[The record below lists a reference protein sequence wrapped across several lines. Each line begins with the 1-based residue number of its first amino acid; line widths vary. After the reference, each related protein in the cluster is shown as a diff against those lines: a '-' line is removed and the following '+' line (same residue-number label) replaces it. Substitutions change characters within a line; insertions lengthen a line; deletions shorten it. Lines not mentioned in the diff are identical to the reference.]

1 MNASNKRLLGH
12 WIRWMLILLSSCIVF
27 IAMFS
32 QSSIHLEKVVRNAM
46 NVAEVPSAP
55 IAIRTKIGQSYEL
68 LNIVDRKNAIY
79 HQLFVNRTL
88 GLLWNYRGGSFG
100 MKLEPQVLLSF
111 QGGMSTF
118 GKHRH
123 YYYVGQFN
131 DPKISRLH
139 VVWWDGYE
147 QDAAISDGVYQAAR
161 SIRIS
166 EESQQNF
173 SAMNKL
179 FAYDANDRLL
189 YELSD
194 ENREIRSDT
203 VTEEAS

>member
-1 MNASNKRLLGH
+1 
-12 WIRWMLILLSSCIVF
+12 
-27 IAMFS
+27 MFS
-32 QSSIHLEKVVRNAM
+32 QSSIHLEKAVRNALNM
-46 NVAEVPSAP
+46 AEAPNAP
-55 IAIRTKIGQSYEL
+55 IVIRTKIGQSYEL

-118 GKHRH
+118 GKDRH

-147 QDAAISDGVYQAAR
+147 QDAAISEGVYQAAR

-166 EESQQNF
+166 KEEELQQN
-173 SAMNKL
+173 SSVMNKL
-179 FAYDANDRLL
+179 FAYDANNRLL
-189 YELSD
+189 YELND

-203 VTEEAS
+203 ETGEAA